1 MSSNWRPSAS
11 LATLRARAALL
22 ERARRYF
29 AETGALE
36 VETPLIVRHAVTDV
50 HLESLEVRS
59 SDAALRAFLHTS
71 PEYAMKRLLCA
82 GSGDIYQIARVFRG
96 GERGGRHHPEFTMI
110 EWYRV
115 GRDDRGLMDDVER
128 LVAALLGD
136 QSPVGAAVRISYAAA
151 FQASLG
157 IDPLAATAIELRAAL
172 ESQRIDVPPVVADDR
187 DALLDLAISQ
197 AVAPTFATDRLT
209 FLTDFPATQ
218 AALARVHET
227 VAARFEAF
235 WGQLELANGFHELGD
250 PVEQRR
256 RFEEDR
262 VARRARGLP
271 DHIPDPHLLSALA
284 AGLPDCAGV
293 ALGFD
298 RLMMV
303 ATGARRI
310 DDVIAFTTEES

>member
-1 MSSNWRPSAS
+1 MAINWRPSATFP
-11 LATLRARAALL
+11 TLRLRATLL

-29 AETGALE
+29 ADTGALE

-59 SDAALRAFLHTS
+59 ADGLRAFLHTS

-115 GRDDRGLMDDVER
+115 GLDDRALMDDVER
-128 LVAALLGD
+128 LVAALLGELA
-136 QSPVGAAVRISYAAA
+136 PVGAAIRVSYASA
-151 FQASLG
+151 FHERLG
-157 IDPLAATAIELRAAL
+157 IDPLGATAPGLRSVL
-172 ESQRIDVPPVVADDR
+172 ESLRIDVPSALADDR
-187 DALLDLAISQ
+187 DALLDLALSQ
-197 AVAPTFATDRLT
+197 AVAPTFASDRLT
-209 FLTDFPATQ
+209 FLTDFPASQ
-218 AALARVHET
+218 AALARVRGN
-227 VAARFEAF
+227 VAGRFEAF
-235 WGQLELANGFHELGD
+235 WGELELANGFHELGD
-250 PVEQRR
+250 AVEQGR
-256 RFEEDR
+256 RFEQDR
-262 VARRARGLP
+262 TARAARGLP
-271 DHIPDPHLLSALA
+271 DRIPDRHLLAALA

-310 DDVIAFTTEES
+310 DDVMAFTVEES